1 MNRIIK
7 NIELDLDRQ
16 QMNSEVTA
24 HVKQTDNNSREI
36 VLTLRVN
43 NTERPV
49 QPDEHLRL
57 RLKKYNGKAVYAD
70 LPASSDGKVHVVLT
84 DEMLSCAGLAKAD
97 IEISSGDTILS
108 SFMFY
113 LDVEERVLSEEAIV
127 DTDEYGALQTL
138 IGNAEDEIDACES
151 TAESVNEAKE
161 EAQTSATAAVTAATL
176 ANQKAQAAEEAAS
189 EANTQALAAV
199 QASVLTAQAAGSANS
214 AASAANAA
222 ADRAN
227 DAAERLEDT
236 DVSQLIQR
244 INDLEAQLTPEV
256 LKVWSCPDGD
266 ALLELWAA
274 ASGGMVEYYATLN
287 GTFSKE
293 EYTCT
298 TLSSNGDGELVNLFD
313 ADPIFIP
320 EMSQPTEGSQC
331 ASFKGILGVKDAEEA
346 TIGMILI
353 NASGSTVIQTVSANL
368 AGHTMLHLGTVVPL
382 GRVRS
387 QAGVGYTNQISLSA
401 DASGAVNNGAE
412 FKTGTPLEEDPPV
425 NQPVQ

>member
-113 LDVEERVLSEEAIV
+113 LDVEERVLSEESIV

-138 IGNAEDEIDACES
+138 IGNAEDAIDACES
-151 TAESVNEAKE
+151 AAESVNEAKE

-287 GTFSKE
+287 GTFSRE
-293 EYTCT
+293 EYTCD
-298 TLSSNGDGELVNLFD
+298 TLSGGDGELVNLLD
-313 ADPIFIP
+313 ADLIFIP
-320 EMSQPTEGSQC
+320 ELSQSADDAQC
-331 ASFKGILGVKDAEEA
+331 ATFKGIIGVKNAEEA
-346 TIGMILI
+346 SIQMVLI
-353 NASGSTVIQTVSANL
+353 NSGSTVIQTVSANL

-401 DASGAVNNGAE
+401 DASVAVNNGAE

>member
-1 MNRIIK
+1 M
-7 NIELDLDRQ
+7 
-16 QMNSEVTA
+16 
-24 HVKQTDNNSREI
+24 
-36 VLTLRVN
+36 
-43 NTERPV
+43 
-49 QPDEHLRL
+49 
-57 RLKKYNGKAVYAD
+57 
-70 LPASSDGKVHVVLT
+70 
-84 DEMLSCAGLAKAD
+84 
-97 IEISSGDTILS
+97 
-108 SFMFY
+108 
-113 LDVEERVLSEEAIV
+113 
-127 DTDEYGALQTL
+127 
-138 IGNAEDEIDACES
+138 
-151 TAESVNEAKE
+151 
-161 EAQTSATAAVTAATL
+161 
-176 ANQKAQAAEEAAS
+176 
-189 EANTQALAAV
+189 
-199 QASVLTAQAAGSANS
+199 
-214 AASAANAA
+214 
-222 ADRAN
+222 
-227 DAAERLEDT
+227 
-236 DVSQLIQR
+236 SQLIQR